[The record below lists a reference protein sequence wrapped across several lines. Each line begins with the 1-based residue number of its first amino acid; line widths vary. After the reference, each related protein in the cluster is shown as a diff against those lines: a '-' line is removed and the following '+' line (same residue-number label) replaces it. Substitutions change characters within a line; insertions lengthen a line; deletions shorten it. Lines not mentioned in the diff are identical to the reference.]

1 MGETNIMSEVRK
13 LKKTTILISI
23 VVVALY
29 LVSAILGIGN
39 SFTRN
44 DIVKIRQIVLHE
56 EVYGTILDE
65 DWKNISELNVEK
77 TTQEDGTIVFSHF
90 FKGELV
96 FENVAKDGEYNKDVG
111 YPIEYEPN
119 ISERLILDLVYLIA
133 FAIIAFLIST
143 ICTWA
148 KLVFNKLDEYFY
160 EKDFI
165 KDLECEEYEEVEEE
179 AETFEKESLTSLE
192 KEENLKENETTSE
205 VKKIEEVPF
214 EEVPKER

>member
-65 DWKNISELNVEK
+65 DWKNISELNIEK

-96 FENVAKDGEYNKDVG
+96 FENVAKAGGYNKYVG
-111 YPIEYEPN
+111 YPIECEPN

-160 EKDFI
+160 EKDLI